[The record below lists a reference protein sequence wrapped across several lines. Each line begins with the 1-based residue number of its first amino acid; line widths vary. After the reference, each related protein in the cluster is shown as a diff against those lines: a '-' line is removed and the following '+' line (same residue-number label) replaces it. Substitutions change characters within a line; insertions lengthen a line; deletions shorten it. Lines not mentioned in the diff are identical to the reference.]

1 MAIIQ
6 ESTTTKT
13 KSAKSQGFRLDQCQL
28 GVANH
33 TLGLWQMARAIP
45 TVDFRPEKE
54 VAMAAHGLPQ
64 PARLCAVSRPDFPR
78 LTNIKV

>member
-1 MAIIQ
+1 LINVNWVWQITHLDCGKWHALFQ
-6 ESTTTKT
+6 
-13 KSAKSQGFRLDQCQL
+13 RLIS
-28 GVANH
+28 
-33 TLGLWQMARAIP
+33 GL
-45 TVDFRPEKE
+45 KNE

>member
-1 MAIIQ
+1 
-6 ESTTTKT
+6 
-13 KSAKSQGFRLDQCQL
+13 
-28 GVANH
+28 
-33 TLGLWQMARAIP
+33 MARAIP